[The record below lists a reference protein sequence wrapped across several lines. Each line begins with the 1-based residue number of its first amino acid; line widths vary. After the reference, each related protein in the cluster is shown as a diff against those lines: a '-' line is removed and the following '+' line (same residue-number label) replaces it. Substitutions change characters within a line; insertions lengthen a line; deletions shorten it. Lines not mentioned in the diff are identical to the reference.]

1 MRTWL
6 VQSSS
11 MEVWQNKDKNL
22 KDELLN
28 SKEIQEYL
36 KKEEI
41 EEIFNTKKML
51 RNIDYIFDRSIYS
64 DN

>member
-1 MRTWL
+1 M
-6 VQSSS
+6 
-11 MEVWQNKDKNL
+11 DKNL
-22 KDELLN
+22 KNELLN